1 MKWPAWLQREVTAL
15 READLLGLRPDEEI
29 IVAVR
34 PGDITV
40 QNVNMGT
47 DPREN
52 ALRIAQHLLR
62 ASYIM
67 FGQAGVQL
75 NIGQPMAPP
84 APPNGNGAHAEAP
97 VTAG

>member
-1 MKWPAWLQREVTAL
+1 MKLPAWLQREVTFL
-15 READLLGLRPDEEI
+15 READLLGLRPEEEI
-29 IVAVR
+29 VVSVR
-34 PGDITV
+34 PGDVSV

-75 NIGQPMAPP
+75 NIGQPMA
-84 APPNGNGAHAEAP
+84 APPQNGNGAHAEEP
-97 VTAG
+97 VAAG

>member
-1 MKWPAWLQREVTAL
+1 MKLPAWLQQEVKFL
-15 READLLGLRPDEEI
+15 READLLGLRPEEEI
-29 IVAVR
+29 VVSVR
-34 PGDITV
+34 PGDVSV

-75 NIGQPMAPP
+75 NINQPMP
-84 APPNGNGAHAEAP
+84 APAPQNGNGEHKEAP
-97 VTAG
+97 VAAG